1 MGNVVSCS
9 FDPVLSRF
17 LDCTIRR
24 AKHVRDLKDNLQA
37 LETDLQQLIQT
48 RNDVTRRVCV
58 DEQNQMKRMDRVQ
71 GWLQEVQEAE
81 AEVDELLQ
89 LKSQQTDKLCLGGYC
104 SKNCKSSYEYGKQVA
119 KKLKDV
125 AELRREGAAF
135 QQVAERVP
143 DDVADEIPL
152 EPTILGLESTFDK
165 VWKCLVGEEVGIIGI
180 YGTGGVGKTTLLKQ
194 INNKFCNELQSFDV
208 VIWVVVSRVPNFE
221 KIQEDIGEKIGLK
234 DESWKKRS
242 LQKKAGDIFKILSS
256 KKFVLL
262 LDDIWSWINLTEV
275 GVPIPNS
282 KSVSK
287 VVFTTRSFEVCGSMK
302 ADKNF
307 KVDYLRDEEAWK
319 LFEEKLQSE
328 VLDHPDIPQFAKVVA
343 KECGGLPL
351 ALLAV
356 SRAMSC
362 KNTPQEWRHAAKLL
376 RNSASKFAGM
386 GTEVYTLLKFS
397 YDSLPSDK
405 IRSCLLYCCLYPEDF
420 LISKQ
425 QLIDCWIGEGFLD
438 DSNRSEVYDEGYY
451 IIGILVHACLLEEE
465 KDKEDEKGDYLV
477 KLHDVIR
484 DMLLWIANDIEKEKE
499 NYLVQAGTGL
509 TQAPEIGKWVGV
521 RKISLIGID
530 MVLSQTPR
538 CHDLQTL
545 FLNKGALSFVCDN
558 FFDFM
563 PSLKVLNLSFSRGLS
578 KLPVGVSKLVSL
590 QYLNLSSTPII
601 KLPVELKALTDL
613 KCLSLE
619 NTTRLRT
626 IPRQLI
632 SNLQSLRTLRMRKC
646 GISAKY
652 RTKDNVL
659 FDGGGEVL
667 VEECDCL
674 EYLNVLSITLGSYD
688 ALQRLLSSVKLQSCT
703 QSLFLKGFREL
714 TSFNIAALATLRHLC
729 QLEIYEWHGSGM
741 VKVGDVQKIREPSSF
756 SSLHDI
762 TLSNC
767 NCLRDLTWIAF
778 IPNLKFLSIHSCDAM
793 KEIINVEKLGE
804 VPGMMSDIIPFQKLQ
819 FLLLDCLKNLKSI
832 FGKALPFPHLKEIYV
847 SFCPKLMKLPLDAN
861 SAKEHKIV
869 IEGDEEW
876 WKNLQWEDEA
886 TRNAFLPC
894 FFLVCNFIYI
904 CFKNC

>member
-1 MGNVVSCS
+1 MGNVVSVSVSSS
-9 FDPVLSRF
+9 FEPVLSRF
-17 LDCTIRR
+17 FDCTIRR
-24 AKHVRDLKDNLQA
+24 AKHVRDLKDNLKA
-37 LETDLQQLIQT
+37 LDAELRQLIQT
-48 RNDVTRRVCV
+48 RNDVTRRVRV

-81 AEVDELLQ
+81 AQVDKLLQ

-119 KKLKDV
+119 EKLKDV
-125 AELRREGAAF
+125 ANLRHEGAAF

-143 DDVADEIPL
+143 DDDADEIPL
-152 EPTILGLESTFDK
+152 ESTILGLESTFDK

-208 VIWVVVSRVPNFE
+208 VIWVVVSR
-221 KIQEDIGEKIGLK
+221 IGLK
-234 DESWKKRS
+234 DEFWKKRS

-262 LDDIWSWINLTEV
+262 LDDIWSWINLTE
-275 GVPIPNS
+275 S

-287 VVFTTRSFEVCGSMK
+287 VVFTTRSFVVCGSMK
-302 ADKNF
+302 ADKHF
-307 KVDYLRDEEAWK
+307 KVEFLSDEEAWK
-319 LFEEKLQSE
+319 LFEENLQSE
-328 VLDHPDIPQFAKVVA
+328 VLDHPDIPQLAKVVA

-351 ALLAV
+351 ALLTV

-362 KNTPQEWRHAAKLL
+362 KNTPQEWRYAANLL
-376 RNSASKFAGM
+376 RNSASQFAGM
-386 GTEVYTLLKFS
+386 GTEVYPLLKFS

-438 DSNRSEVYDEGYY
+438 ESNRSEVYDEGYY

-465 KDKEDEKGDYLV
+465 KDYFV

-499 NYLVQAGTGL
+499 NYL
-509 TQAPEIGKWVGV
+509 IGKWVGV
-521 RKISLIGID
+521 RKISLIGNVIL
-530 MVLSQTPR
+530 VLSQTPR
-538 CHDLQTL
+538 CHDLETL
-545 FLNKGALSFVCDN
+545 FLNINALSVVCDN

-563 PSLKVLNLSFSRGLS
+563 PSLKVLDLSLSRGLF

-590 QYLNLSSTPII
+590 QYLNLSRTPIRE
-601 KLPVELKALTDL
+601 LPVELKALTNL

-619 NTTRLRT
+619 NTNWLQT

-632 SNLQSLRTLRMRKC
+632 SNLQSLRTLRMNKC
-646 GISAKY
+646 VDS
-652 RTKDNVL
+652 VL

-674 EYLNVLSITLGSYD
+674 EYLNVLSITLGSYN

-703 QSLFLKGFREL
+703 QSLFLNGFHES
-714 TSFNIAALATLRHLC
+714 TSFNIPALATLKHLC
-729 QLEIYEWHGSGM
+729 QLEIREWDGSDM

-756 SSLHDI
+756 YSLHNI

-778 IPNLKFLSIHSCDAM
+778 IPNLKFLSIDKCEAM
-793 KEIINVEKLGE
+793 TEIINVEKLGE
-804 VPGMMSDIIPFQKLQ
+804 VPEMMSDLIPFQKLQ
-819 FLLLDCLKNLKSI
+819 FLWLILATNLKSI

-847 SFCPKLMKLPLDAN
+847 RSCPKLMKLPLDAN

-869 IEGDEEW
+869 IKGDEEW

-886 TRNAFLPC
+886 TLNAFLP
-894 FFLVCNFIYI
+894 FFKYEWYAILSIFVSKIVDY
-904 CFKNC
+904 

>member
-1 MGNVVSCS
+1 MGSVFSVSVSSS

-24 AKHVRDLKDNLQA
+24 AKHVRDLKDNLKA
-37 LETDLQQLIQT
+37 LETELQQLIQT
-48 RNDVTRRVCV
+48 KNDVTRRVRV

-71 GWLQEVQEAE
+71 GWLQEVQDAE

-135 QQVAERVP
+135 QQVAERVT

-152 EPTILGLESTFDK
+152 ESTILGLESTFDK

-208 VIWVVVSRVPNFE
+208 VIWVVVSR
-221 KIQEDIGEKIGLK
+221 IGLK
-234 DESWKKRS
+234 DESWKKTS

-262 LDDIWSWINLTEV
+262 LDDIWSWINLTE
-275 GVPIPNS
+275 S

-307 KVDYLRDEEAWK
+307 KVEYLRDEEAWK

-465 KDKEDEKGDYLV
+465 KDYLV

-499 NYLVQAGTGL
+499 NYL
-509 TQAPEIGKWVGV
+509 IGKWVGV

-646 GISAKY
+646 G
-652 RTKDNVL
+652 DNVL

-667 VEECDCL
+667 VEESDCL
-674 EYLNVLSITLGSYD
+674 EYLNVLSITLGSYN

-703 QSLFLKGFREL
+703 QSLFLKGFRES

-756 SSLHDI
+756 SSFHDI

-847 SFCPKLMKLPLDAN
+847 SFCPKLMNLPLDAN

>member
-1 MGNVVSCS
+1 MGNVVSVSVSSS
-9 FDPVLSRF
+9 FEPVLSRF
-17 LDCTIRR
+17 FDCTIRR
-24 AKHVRDLKDNLQA
+24 AKHVRDLKDNLKA
-37 LETDLQQLIQT
+37 LDAELRQLIQT
-48 RNDVTRRVCV
+48 RNDVTRRVRV

-81 AEVDELLQ
+81 AQVDKLLQ

-119 KKLKDV
+119 EKLKDV
-125 AELRREGAAF
+125 ANLRHEGAAF

-143 DDVADEIPL
+143 DDDADEIPL
-152 EPTILGLESTFDK
+152 ESTILGLESTFDK

-234 DESWKKRS
+234 DEFWKKRS

-287 VVFTTRSFEVCGSMK
+287 VVFTTRSFVVCGSMK
-302 ADKNF
+302 ADKHF
-307 KVDYLRDEEAWK
+307 KVEFLRDEEAWK
-319 LFEEKLQSE
+319 LFEENLQSE
-328 VLDHPDIPQFAKVVA
+328 VLDHPDIPQLAKVVA

-351 ALLAV
+351 ALLTV

-362 KNTPQEWRHAAKLL
+362 KNTPQEWRYAANLL
-376 RNSASKFAGM
+376 RNSASQFA
-386 GTEVYTLLKFS
+386 
-397 YDSLPSDK
+397 
-405 IRSCLLYCCLYPEDF
+405 
-420 LISKQ
+420 
-425 QLIDCWIGEGFLD
+425 
-438 DSNRSEVYDEGYY
+438 
-451 IIGILVHACLLEEE
+451 
-465 KDKEDEKGDYLV
+465 
-477 KLHDVIR
+477 
-484 DMLLWIANDIEKEKE
+484 ANDIEKEKE
-499 NYLVQAGTGL
+499 NYLVEAGTRL

-521 RKISLIGID
+521 RKISLIGVD
-530 MVLSQTPR
+530 MTLVLSQTPR

-545 FLNKGALSFVCDN
+545 FLNKGTLAMVCDN

-563 PSLKVLNLSFSRGLS
+563 PSLKVLDLSLSRALS
-578 KLPVGVSKLVSL
+578 ILPVGVPKLVSL
-590 QYLNLSSTPII
+590 QYLNLSHTPIRE
-601 KLPVELKALTDL
+601 LPVELKALTNL
-613 KCLSLE
+613 KCLNLE
-619 NTTRLRT
+619 NTSVLQT

-632 SNLQSLRTLRMRKC
+632 SNLQSLRTLRMSKC
-646 GISAKY
+646 GITLRMSKCGTSAKY
-652 RTKDNVL
+652 RTEDSVL
-659 FDGGGEVL
+659 FDGGGGVL

-674 EYLNVLSITLGSYD
+674 EYLNVLSITLRSYN

-703 QSLFLKGFREL
+703 QSLFLNGFHES
-714 TSFNIAALATLRHLC
+714 TSFNIAALATLKHLC
-729 QLEIYEWHGSGM
+729 QLEIREWDGSDM
-741 VKVGDVQKIREPSSF
+741 VKVGDVQKIQESSSF
-756 SSLHDI
+756 YSLHNI
-762 TLSNC
+762 RLSNC

-778 IPNLKFLSIHSCDAM
+778 IPNLKFLSIDKCGGM

-804 VPGMMSDIIPFQKLQ
+804 APGMMSDLIPFQKLQ
-819 FLLLDCLKNLKSI
+819 FLRLILAENLKSI

-847 SFCPKLMKLPLDAN
+847 FYCPMLMKLPLDAN

-869 IEGDEEW
+869 IKGEEKW
-876 WKNLQWEDEA
+876 RKNLQWEDEA
-886 TRNAFLPC
+886 TLNAFLPC
-894 FFLVCNFIYI
+894 FSLVCNFIYI

>member
-1 MGNVVSCS
+1 MGNVVPCS

-58 DEQNQMKRMDRVQ
+58 DEQNQMQRMERVQ
-71 GWLQEVQEAE
+71 GWLQEVQGAI

-89 LKSQQTDKLCLGGYC
+89 LKSQQTYKLCLGGYC
-104 SKNCKSSYEYGKQVA
+104 SKNCKSSYKYGKQVA
-119 KKLKDV
+119 KMLKDV

-143 DDVADEIPL
+143 DDAADEIPL
-152 EPTILGLESTFDK
+152 ESTIHGLESTFDK
-165 VWKCLVGEEVGIIGI
+165 VWKCLVGEEAGIIGI
-180 YGTGGVGKTTLLKQ
+180 YGTGGVGKTTLVKQ

-208 VIWVVVSRVPNFE
+208 VIWVVVSR
-221 KIQEDIGEKIGLK
+221 IGLK
-234 DESWKKRS
+234 DESWKESS
-242 LQKKAGDIFKILSS
+242 LQKKARDIFKILSS

-262 LDDIWSWINLTEV
+262 LDDIWSWINLTE
-275 GVPIPNS
+275 S
-282 KSVSK
+282 QSVSK

-302 ADKNF
+302 ADKHF
-307 KVDYLRDEEAWK
+307 KVEYLRDEEAWK
-319 LFEEKLQSE
+319 LFEENLRSE
-328 VLDHPDIPQFAKVVA
+328 VLDHPDIPQLAKVVA

-351 ALLAV
+351 ALLTV

-376 RNSASKFAGM
+376 RNSASQFAGM
-386 GTEVYTLLKFS
+386 GTEVYPLLKFS

-425 QLIDCWIGEGFLD
+425 QLIDCWICEGFLD
-438 DSNRSEVYDEGYY
+438 DSNRSEAYDEGYY

-465 KDKEDEKGDYLV
+465 KDYFV

-484 DMLLWIANDIEKEKE
+484 DMLLWIAKDIEKEKE
-499 NYLVQAGTGL
+499 NYL
-509 TQAPEIGKWVGV
+509 IGKWVGV

-530 MVLSQTPR
+530 MILSQTPR

-545 FLNKGALSFVCDN
+545 FLNKGTLSFVCDN

-563 PSLKVLNLSFSRGLS
+563 PSLKVLNLSFSRGLY

-590 QYLNLSSTPII
+590 QYLNLSSTPIRM
-601 KLPVELKALTDL
+601 LPVELKALTDL

-646 GISAKY
+646 GDS
-652 RTKDNVL
+652 VL
-659 FDGGGEVL
+659 FDGGEVL

-674 EYLNVLSITLGSYD
+674 EYLNVLSITLGSYN
-688 ALQRLLSSVKLQSCT
+688 ALQRLLDSVKLQSCT
-703 QSLFLKGFREL
+703 QSLFLKGFQES
-714 TSFNIAALATLRHLC
+714 TSFNIATLATLKHLC
-729 QLEIYEWHGSGM
+729 QLEICEWDGSDM

-756 SSLHDI
+756 YGLHKI

-767 NCLRDLTWIAF
+767 YCLRDLTWIAF

-804 VPGMMSDIIPFQKLQ
+804 VLGMMSDLIPFQKLQ
-819 FLLLDCLKNLKSI
+819 FLSLSLAKNLKSI

-847 SFCPKLMKLPLDAN
+847 CHCPKLMKLPLDAN

-869 IEGDEEW
+869 IKGEKEW
-876 WKNLQWEDEA
+876 WNNLQWEDEA
-886 TRNAFLPC
+886 TLNAFLPC
-894 FFLVCNFIYI
+894 FKSLWYAILSNI